1 MAQPSVIVTTTRKTK
16 RFIDVLRVLASNG
29 FETFVD
35 NSKLI
40 AAVEGGWSRLNHK
53 PLPEH
58 EPLPLAVRL
67 RKVCE
72 ELGTTFVKLGQVLST
87 RPDLIPEEMAME
99 FKKLQS
105 DVPKVPFTQIEERLR
120 EAYPEG
126 YEKVFRSVDETA
138 LAAAPIAQ
146 VHRATLVDG
155 TRVVIKVV
163 RPGVETVIKGDL
175 DILRDLARLAE
186 RHFDHL
192 GFRPTEVVEEFA
204 RHLEIE
210 LDLVHEGRATER
222 LSRYFDDD
230 PSVRFPRVHWSASTK
245 SVLALEEIV
254 GVQLSQLSPGQLTKA
269 QRQRACEVTTRAVFR
284 MCLEFGYFHADPHP
298 GNLFFT
304 ADQTM
309 VFIDCGMTGMVDTRT
324 RFLLGE
330 FVRGV
335 IDADLDRTTRVA
347 LEITDAD
354 PGLSKDRRFRQ
365 DIWEMIGRCDAG
377 TLDGLDFTALL
388 SHFFEVLRHY
398 QIHCPTDLV
407 YLIKSLMTIEGVVE
421 EIDPQF
427 DLVATARPLLT
438 RLFAQHYGWSGL
450 KERFLHNASAYGDL
464 IETAPHELR
473 DFMIQWRR
481 RQYAIELKHD
491 GIDELRQSVVKTG
504 QFVAMALILA
514 AMLLSSAIL
523 MHIEADQAEKGIFTT
538 MGWITLSLCL
548 VYSVLMATGAW
559 HRRDRD

>member
-1 MAQPSVIVTTTRKTK
+1 MAQPSTIVSTTRKTK

-58 EPLPLAVRL
+58 DPLPLAVRL
-67 RKVCE
+67 RIVCE

-87 RPDLIPEEMAME
+87 RPDLIPEEMADE
-99 FKKLQS
+99 FKKLQN
-105 DVPKVPFTQIEERLR
+105 DIPKVPFTEIETRLN
-120 EAYPEG
+120 EAYPDG
-126 YEKVFRSVDETA
+126 HASIFGTINETA
-138 LAAAPIAQ
+138 LAAASIAQ

-155 TRVVIKVV
+155 TPVVIKVV
-163 RPGVETVIKGDL
+163 RPGVETIIKGDL

-210 LDLVHEGRATER
+210 LDLVHEARATER
-222 LSRYFDDD
+222 LSRYFENDH
-230 PSVRFPRVHWSASTK
+230 SVAFPKVYWEATTK
-245 SVLALEEIV
+245 TILALEEIE
-254 GVQLSQLSPGQLTKA
+254 GIQLSQLRPDQLSKE
-269 QRQRACEVTTRAVFR
+269 QRQKACEATTRAVFR

-304 ADQTM
+304 KDQTM
-309 VFIDCGMTGMVDTRT
+309 VFIDCGMTGMVESRT
-324 RFLLGE
+324 RYLLGE

-335 IDADLDRTTRVA
+335 IDSDLDRTVRVA

-398 QIHCPTDLV
+398 QIHCPSDLV
-407 YLIKSLMTIEGVVE
+407 YLIKALMTIEGVVE

-438 RLFAQHYGWSGL
+438 RLFAQHYGWTGI

-464 IETAPHELR
+464 IETAPHEVR

-481 RQYAIELKHD
+481 RNYAIELKHD
-491 GIDELRQSVVKTG
+491 GIKELRQAVVKTG
-504 QFVAMALILA
+504 QFVAMALILS
-514 AMLLSSAIL
+514 AMLLSSAVL
-523 MHIEADQAEKGIFTT
+523 MHIEADQTEKGVFTT
-538 MGWITLSLCL
+538 MGWVTLSLCF
-548 VYSVLMATGAW
+548 VYSILMASGAW
-559 HRRDRD
+559 HRRDRS

>member
-1 MAQPSVIVTTTRKTK
+1 MAQTSVIATTTRKTK

-53 PLPEH
+53 IQPEH
-58 EPLPLAVRL
+58 DPLPLAVRL
-67 RKVCE
+67 RVVCE

-87 RPDLIPEEMAME
+87 RPDLIPEEMANE
-99 FKKLQS
+99 FKKLQN
-105 DVPKVPFTQIEERLR
+105 DMPKVPFSEIESRLN
-120 EAYPEG
+120 EAYPDG
-126 YEKVFRSVDETA
+126 HAKIFSAVDKQA
-138 LAAAPIAQ
+138 VAAASIAQ
-146 VHRATLVDG
+146 VHRATLVNG
-155 TRVVIKVV
+155 KPVVIKVV
-163 RPGVETVIKGDL
+163 RPGVENVIKGDL

-210 LDLVHEGRATER
+210 LDLIHEARATER
-222 LSRYFDDD
+222 LSRYFEDD
-230 PSVRFPRVHWSASTK
+230 PTVAFPKVHWQATTK
-245 SVLALEEIV
+245 TILALEEIQ
-254 GVQLSQLSPGQLTKA
+254 GVQLSQLQPDQLTA
-269 QRQRACEVTTRAVFR
+269 VQRQIACKTTTRAVFR

-304 ADQTM
+304 KDQTM
-309 VFIDCGMTGMVDTRT
+309 VFIDCGMTGMVETRT
-324 RFLLGE
+324 RYLLGE

-335 IDADLDRTTRVA
+335 IDSDLERTVRVA

-354 PGLSKDRRFRQ
+354 PSLSKDRRFRQ
-365 DIWEMIGRCDAG
+365 EIWEMIGRCDTS

-398 QIHCPTDLV
+398 QIHCPSDLV
-407 YLIKSLMTIEGVVE
+407 YLIKALMTIEGVVE

-438 RLFAQHYGWSGL
+438 RLFAQHYGWSGI
-450 KERFLHNASAYGDL
+450 KERFLHNAGAYGEL
-464 IETAPHELR
+464 IENAPHEVR
-473 DFMIQWRR
+473 DMLQQWRR
-481 RQYAIELKHD
+481 RNYAIELRHD
-491 GIDELRQSVVKTG
+491 GIRELRQAVVKTG
-504 QFVAMALILA
+504 QFVAMALILS
-514 AMLLSSAIL
+514 AMLLSSAVL

-538 MGWITLSLCL
+538 MGWITLSLCFF
-548 VYSVLMATGAW
+548 YSIMMAAGAW
-559 HRRDRD
+559 HRRDRS

>member
-1 MAQPSVIVTTTRKTK
+1 MTTVSMKTQ
-16 RFIDVLRVLASNG
+16 
-29 FETFVD
+29 
-35 NSKLI
+35 
-40 AAVEGGWSRLNHK
+40 
-53 PLPEH
+53 
-58 EPLPLAVRL
+58 LAV
-67 RKVCE
+67 
-72 ELGTTFVKLGQVLST
+72 
-87 RPDLIPEEMAME
+87 P
-99 FKKLQS
+99 
-105 DVPKVPFTQIEERLR
+105 
-120 EAYPEG
+120 
-126 YEKVFRSVDETA
+126 
-138 LAAAPIAQ
+138 
-146 VHRATLVDG
+146 
-155 TRVVIKVV
+155 
-163 RPGVETVIKGDL
+163 
-175 DILRDLARLAE
+175 AE
-186 RHFDHL
+186 R
-192 GFRPTEVVEEFA
+192 V
-204 RHLEIE
+204 
-210 LDLVHEGRATER
+210 
-222 LSRYFDDD
+222 
-230 PSVRFPRVHWSASTK
+230 
-245 SVLALEEIV
+245 
-254 GVQLSQLSPGQLTKA
+254 
-269 QRQRACEVTTRAVFR
+269 
-284 MCLEFGYFHADPHP
+284 
-298 GNLFFT
+298 
-304 ADQTM
+304 
-309 VFIDCGMTGMVDTRT
+309 
-324 RFLLGE
+324 
-330 FVRGV
+330 
-335 IDADLDRTTRVA
+335 
-347 LEITDAD
+347 
-354 PGLSKDRRFRQ
+354 
-365 DIWEMIGRCDAG
+365 WEMIGRCDAG